1 MTPEEFLVKL
11 EELRTIVSDKLAELE
26 EAPKWASAD
35 EREQI
40 VNALDELAVQVDALS
55 EALQEAPDED
65 DGEKG
70 KVRASR
76 LRRRALV

>member
-26 EAPKWASAD
+26 EAPKWGSAD

-55 EALQEAPDED
+55 EALQEEPDED
-65 DGEKG
+65 EGEEG
-70 KVRASR
+70 ES
-76 LRRRALV
+76 

>member
-26 EAPKWASAD
+26 EAPKSGPARTSA
-35 EREQI
+35 EQI

-55 EALQEAPDED
+55 EALQEEPDED
-65 DGEKG
+65 EGEEG
-70 KVRASR
+70 ES
-76 LRRRALV
+76 